1 MNELFTKE
9 QTISVVPQDFRN
21 AVKGKVVGIG
31 EKTFELEVKRE
42 PKGILINN
50 LIEFYS
56 QTQHG
61 VLYFKSDVVE
71 IKENILKVL
80 NPIKHRFLQRRQ
92 FTRIN
97 FSQNVLLSLD
107 DKDFEVVMSDLS
119 AGGMKIHSSENIN
132 IDFEYALS
140 FSLLDGQVI
149 NCVFQPIRIEKQS
162 SEQGQSSYTLSGR
175 FKNISNIDRMTLIQF
190 CMKKKI
196 ENSNK

>member
-1 MNELFTKE
+1 MNELFEKE

-21 AVKGKVVGIG
+21 AIKGKVVAIG
-31 EKTFELEVKRE
+31 EKTFELEVTRSPE
-42 PKGILINN
+42 GILVNN

-61 VLYFKSDVVE
+61 VLYFTSDVVE
-71 IKENILKVL
+71 VKDNILKVL

-97 FSQNVLLSLD
+97 FSQNVTLSHND
-107 DKDFEVVMSDLS
+107 AVFDVAVTDLS
-119 AGGMKIHSSENIN
+119 AGGMKIQSGENIN
-132 IDFEYALS
+132 IDFEYALG
-140 FSLLDGQVI
+140 FSLSDGQVI

-162 SEQGQSSYTLSGR
+162 SGSYTLSGR
-175 FKNISNIDRMTLIQF
+175 FKNLSNIDRMVLIQF